1 MSLKQN
7 FGKRLKEIR
16 KQKKITQ
23 FQLAELANIDEKHV
37 SNIER
42 GGNFPRVELLEKFA
56 EILGVEVQEF
66 FIVDHFKT
74 KQELINSIIKKLNN
88 STEKEVRHFYK
99 LITDC

>member
-1 MSLKQN
+1 MGLKQN

-23 FQLAELANIDEKHV
+23 FELAELANIDEKHV

-56 EILGVEVQEF
+56 EILDVEIYEF
-66 FIVDHFKT
+66 FKLDHLKS
-74 KQELINSIIKKLNN
+74 KEELINVITKKLNN
-88 STEKEVRHFYK
+88 SSEKEVRHIYK
-99 LITDC
+99 VINEL